1 MRKLLLWGLV
11 LGGLAASAYEFQVE
25 KGIAYYDQE
34 KLANEGEV
42 AQKKC
47 LLDVRWPVGV
57 TNFATVINIHGGGL
71 VKGGR
76 HFAPWPEEAK
86 DKDPVAG
93 VAVAY
98 RFLTETTP
106 TNCIA
111 DAAAAVA
118 WTLKNISK
126 YGGDPKKVFVT
137 GISGGG
143 YLTAMIGMD
152 PQWLGAWGYKTTD
165 LAGIIPLTGQVTKHF
180 NVRAVS
186 FKDKDPT
193 YAPKIDPW
201 SPLYWVREKE
211 FPPSLFLTG
220 GRLDNEMPCRVE
232 ENEFLGISM
241 RRCGHTNCSFIETE
255 GSHGGGV
262 EPSSRYL
269 RDFVMKWCDADGV
282 GRFADGERVVFVGD
296 SITHGGWYEAYL
308 QLFQNLR
315 RPGCGTRIMNA
326 GISGD
331 SAQGGDARLK
341 DDVLAMKPDR
351 AFVMFGMNDVGRPYY
366 EKAEPVD
373 AKQAEARQRRL
384 DVYNEKQRSL
394 AARLPAAGV
403 KTVFMTPSPY
413 DQYADAPAE
422 NLAGCN
428 EPGLSTCSAIVR
440 DIARENHFGL
450 IEMFNPM
457 TEIFKAN
464 PTAHFCKD
472 RVHPGSFGHLIM
484 AAQILDQMRYTP
496 IVAQV
501 SLDAKT
507 GKTYPRSNKQ
517 KMPETRNAVVSSVH
531 RFNDGVSFTYAPKAL
546 PFPKSADYEMAE
558 KYYPLTARLNQE
570 LVVVTNLVAGSYD
583 LAFDGVKVGTFSAD
597 EFLKGVNVA
606 LLATPNQKRA
616 QELLPLIAQLQDI
629 AVKRRQLELNR
640 IRIRGAKID
649 PKDQSAALACLEAWL
664 AKREAENN
672 RHIGAYRTWVKT
684 YREWAP
690 REGELVAAEEDVRER
705 LNAVRPAVSRVT
717 ITRVP

>member
-1 MRKLLLWGLV
+1 MNKLLFCGFLLCGFAV
-11 LGGLAASAYEFQVE
+11 SAYDFQIE
-25 KGIAYYDQE
+25 KGISYYGQE
-34 KLANEGEV
+34 QLAKEGEA
-42 AQKKC
+42 AQRKC
-47 LLDVRWPVGV
+47 QLDVRWPVGV
-57 TNFATVINIHGGGL
+57 TNFATVINLHGGGL
-71 VKGGR
+71 VNGGR

-93 VAVAY
+93 VAVSY
-98 RFLTETTP
+98 RFLTEGTP
-106 TNCIA
+106 TNSIA

-137 GISGGG
+137 GISAGG

-152 PQWLGAWGYKTTD
+152 PEWLGAWGYKTTD

-180 NVRAVS
+180 NVRAIS
-186 FKDKDPT
+186 FQDKDPT

-201 SPLYWVREKE
+201 SPLYWVKEKE

-241 RRCGHTNCSFIETE
+241 RKCGHKNCSFVETE

-282 GRFADGERVVFVGD
+282 GRFADGERVAFVGD

-331 SAQGGDARLK
+331 TAAGGDARLK

-351 AFVMFGMNDVGRPYY
+351 AFIMFGMNDVGRDLYSRL
-366 EKAEPVD
+366 EAADE
-373 AKQAEARQRRL
+373 KQAQARQRRL
-384 DVYNEKQRSL
+384 DVYSQTQRSL
-394 AARLPAAGV
+394 AARLPKAGV

-413 DQYADAPAE
+413 DQYADAPAA

-428 EPGLSTCSAIVR
+428 EPGLAACSTIVR
-440 DIARENHFGL
+440 DIARGNHFGL
-450 IEMFNPM
+450 IEMFDPM

-496 IVAQV
+496 IVAQASV
-501 SLDAKT
+501 DAAT
-507 GKTYPRSNKQ
+507 GKVYPRSNKQ
-517 KMPETRNAVVSSVH
+517 KMPETRNAVVSSIH
-531 RFNDGVSFTYAPKAL
+531 LFNGGVAFTYAPKAL
-546 PFPKSADYEMAE
+546 PFPKTADYEVGE
-558 KYYPLTARLNQE
+558 KYYPLTARFNQE
-570 LVVVTNLVAGSYD
+570 LLFVTNLVAGSYD
-583 LAFDGVKVGTFSAD
+583 LAFDGEKVGTFAAAD
-597 EFLKGVNVA
+597 FAKGVNVA

-616 QELLPLIAQLQDI
+616 QELAPLVARLQEIAS
-629 AVKRRQLELNR
+629 RRRYMELNR
-640 IRIRGAKID
+640 ISIRRAKVD
-649 PKDQSAALACLEAWL
+649 PKDYKASMAYLEDWL
-664 AKREAENN
+664 AKREAEKSPY
-672 RHIGAYRTWVKT
+672 IGSFRNWVKT
-684 YREWAP
+684 YREWAL
-690 REGELVAAEEDVRER
+690 REGELIAAEEDIRER

-717 ITRVP
+717 LTRVP